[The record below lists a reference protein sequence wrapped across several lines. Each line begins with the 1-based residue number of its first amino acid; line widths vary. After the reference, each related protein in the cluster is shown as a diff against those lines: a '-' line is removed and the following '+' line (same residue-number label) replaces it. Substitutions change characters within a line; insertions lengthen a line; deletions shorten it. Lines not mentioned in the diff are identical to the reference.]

1 MPGDPFALPHATQ
14 LAGQTTAY
22 PGFAPASPVS
32 AATGHSAAYP
42 GFAAA
47 PAGEPGAYPAVFA
60 RHAAPLPFAVA
71 PGIEVPVFTT
81 ALPPETYARLPANV
95 GTERAPLFAYLSAL
109 QPVAIAAAAAP
120 ASAHTSQPD
129 AATGSAAP
137 AGAGPADSAA
147 GPASAA
153 SGFAT
158 TGPGSATPHNVVYLP
173 QLKATMPEGA
183 LTRGDEHT
191 IDLLGKIFETVYRDP
206 SIPGE
211 IRDLINFLQIP
222 VLKAALLDKNF
233 FFQDAHPARRLIELL
248 SRLGWEQRK
257 APDDPVFQA
266 MRRSVDRVGR
276 DFDAEMEVFND
287 AVAELEAAIQSHE
300 QAAEQALAEP
310 IALAMRQEK
319 RAIAVKSAQDAVRVR
334 VGAGEVVAVVQA
346 FLQNKWTSVMTL
358 AYTIEDDKPGAVNNA
373 TKTMDDLIWSVKP
386 KATHEQRKELISRLP
401 GLIQRLNK
409 WLDVIKWQDAE
420 RLQFFA
426 ELAECHA
433 SIVRA
438 PIELSPD
445 RQLELAVEAA
455 QQDALRRIEQEKAAE
470 EAAARAEAEL
480 DDVELTVD
488 SLERGMWVE
497 FQQEDGT
504 QRKVKLAWVSPRRTL
519 FIFSTGARQ
528 EAFSMPADKLVE
540 ALRDGKAI
548 LIGLEGVVTRALS
561 EAIGAPAN
569 DPEHTAAA

>member
-1 MPGDPFALPHATQ
+1 VPEGAAHAG
-14 LAGQTTAY
+14 A
-22 PGFAPASPVS
+22 ASVD
-32 AATGHSAAYP
+32 G
-42 GFAAA
+42 
-47 PAGEPGAYPAVFA
+47 
-60 RHAAPLPFAVA
+60 
-71 PGIEVPVFTT
+71 
-81 ALPPETYARLPANV
+81 
-95 GTERAPLFAYLSAL
+95 
-109 QPVAIAAAAAP
+109 AAAAP
-120 ASAHTSQPD
+120 AS
-129 AATGSAAP
+129 
-137 AGAGPADSAA
+137 
-147 GPASAA
+147 
-153 SGFAT
+153 GFAT
-158 TGPGSATPHNVVYLP
+158 SAIPHNVVYLP
-173 QLKATMPEGA
+173 QLKATMPQGA

-334 VGAGEVVAVVQA
+334 VGTGEVVAVVET
-346 FLQNKWTSVMTL
+346 FLQNRWTSVMTL

-373 TKTMDDLIWSVKP
+373 TRTMDDLIWSVKP
-386 KATHEQRKELISRLP
+386 KATHEQRKELISKLP

-455 QQDALRRIEQEKAAE
+455 QKDALRRIEQEKAAE
-470 EAAARAEAEL
+470 EAVARAEAEL

-528 EAFSMPADKLVE
+528 EAFSMPAGQLVD
-540 ALRDGKAI
+540 ALRDGKAT
-548 LIGLEGVVTRALS
+548 LIGLEGVVGRALS